1 MMLLSEF
8 GRNRN
13 TLTPLCNMKK
23 NMYSRTLGGGG
34 GIESTLKTIV
44 QHEKNMYVK
53 SLFYFTSGWWVGTGR
68 RMSSTCS

>member
-1 MMLLSEF
+1 MQHE
-8 GRNRN
+8 
-13 TLTPLCNMKK
+13 KK
-23 NMYSRTLGGGG
+23 HVFKNFFWGG